1 MASFTARIVL
11 LTRAD
16 SVPLTDHAASL
27 RAYQVVMLV
36 TPVVAIVLRF
46 WSRALAPSSK
56 APRIWWD
63 DWLALAALVKGNRF
77 FWIDFMTYIWQPL
90 SIVSNSLEIYLIS
103 LGFGKHIKT
112 IPFEDLKQLLKVLWI
127 DYFMGDACL
136 TLTKASALLF
146 YQRVFTTNSVSFR
159 YALWIAYA
167 LVFLWWIS
175 AIARCLLLCTPPQK
189 YFKPEV
195 SGHCRSSDALF
206 IGSAVPSVTIDI
218 YILLL
223 PMPTLWQLHL
233 SLARK
238 ILISAALISGYL

>member
-77 FWIDFMTYIWQPL
+77 F
-90 SIVSNSLEIYLIS
+90 
-103 LGFGKHIKT
+103 
-112 IPFEDLKQLLKVLWI
+112 
-127 DYFMGDACL
+127 
-136 TLTKASALLF
+136 
-146 YQRVFTTNSVSFR
+146 
-159 YALWIAYA
+159 
-167 LVFLWWIS
+167 
-175 AIARCLLLCTPPQK
+175 
-189 YFKPEV
+189 
-195 SGHCRSSDALF
+195 
-206 IGSAVPSVTIDI
+206 
-218 YILLL
+218 
-223 PMPTLWQLHL
+223 
-233 SLARK
+233 
-238 ILISAALISGYL
+238 